1 MKHSQHAFTLIELL
15 VVIAIIA
22 ILAAMLLPA
31 LQQARDRAR
40 DMSCL
45 ANLKQVA
52 SSYQG
57 YSDKNNDYIMPFRPH
72 GSSAAET
79 NGARWATLVARELCG
94 ISRDQTNAPGRMI
107 KDGVYTP
114 KQFAVLHCPRDPMPM
129 GPCDLTPPG
138 VHFSSYTP
146 NHFAA
151 NYYPKHKHADVTW
164 MRDRKT
170 ADILRPGEA
179 MMLLDSSTYGGDGT
193 YYYLNSD
200 RLRKNMATRHG
211 GGFTHIVDTTNRVQQ
226 YLSGVGINVAYFDGH
241 AAMQRK
247 EEWMVDGLFDYKV
260 LTKGVRK

>member
-1 MKHSQHAFTLIELL
+1 MMKKNCFTLIELL

-45 ANLKQVA
+45 GNLKQV
-52 SSYQG
+52 SSAYQG
-57 YSDKNNDYIMPFRPH
+57 YSDKNNDYIMPNQPH
-72 GSSAAET
+72 GNSSSVR
-79 NGARWATLVARELCG
+79 NGASWATLVGQELCG
-94 ISRDQTNAPGRMI
+94 IPRDQTAAPGRLI
-107 KDGVYTP
+107 YDGICSV
-114 KQFAVLHCPRDPMPM
+114 KQLSVLHCPRDPMPM
-129 GPCDLTPPG
+129 GRYT

-146 NHFAA
+146 NHFIA

-170 ADILRPGEA
+170 ADILQPSKA
-179 MMLLDSSTYGGDGT
+179 MMMLDSSTYGGDGT
-193 YYYLNSD
+193 YFYLQSVS
-200 RLRKNMATRHG
+200 LRKAMATRHG
-211 GGFTHIVDTTNRVQQ
+211 GGFTHIINTSSAMQQ

-247 EEWMVDGLFDYKV
+247 EEWMVDGLFSYQI